1 MFSLTASFLRK
12 TGLTLSCYTAL
23 MLAVGCSPT
32 PEDQPDV
39 GLVKGMVALDGEVVP
54 GATVNFAPESGRPSS
69 GITDSEGRFEL
80 AYNPTTKGAKLGKHT
95 VRISTHRYI
104 ENADGT
110 TTEQKE
116 VIPEKFNVNST
127 LTVEV
132 KPGENDFPFSL
143 END

>member
-1 MFSLTASFLRK
+1 MYSLSASFLRH
-12 TGLTLSCYTAL
+12 TGLTLSYCTAL
-23 MLAVGCSPT
+23 MFAVGCSPT
-32 PEDQPDV
+32 PEDQPEV
-39 GLVKGMVALDGEVVP
+39 GLVKGMVSLDGEAVP
-54 GATVNFAPESGRPSS
+54 GATVDFAPESGRPSS

-80 AYNPTTKGAKLGKHT
+80 AYNPTTKGAKIGKHT

-116 VIPEKFNVNST
+116 IVPEKYNVNST
-127 LTVEV
+127 LSVEV

-143 END
+143 DKD

>member
-1 MFSLTASFLRK
+1 MFSLSTSILRH
-12 TGLTLSCYTAL
+12 TRLPLSCFAL
-23 MLAVGCSPT
+23 LVFLSGCSPT

-39 GLVKGMVALDGEVVP
+39 GLVKGMVTLDGEAIP
-54 GATVNFAPESGRPSS
+54 GAVVDFAPESGRPSS
-69 GITDSEGRFEL
+69 GITDSEGRYEL
-80 AYNPTTKGAKLGKHT
+80 AYNPTTKGAKIGKHT

-104 ENADGT
+104 ENDDGT

-116 VIPEKFNVNST
+116 IIPEKYNVNST

-143 END
+143 DKE